1 MRSALALIVIAGL
14 SACPSGHCAPQQG
27 SSSQDKQT
35 QPQQG
40 KSADASPSAAKGE
53 NPFPEDV
60 SRKAEQNAHGAGQ
73 AKDAPDSSPGDAQSP
88 SGSGASAAQDNPF
101 PEDVSRRAADAAGH
115 SAPSTQPPSGV
126 SSSADRDPAVGGDGD
141 AEGGRRM
148 LPKPDRNAIAPGSL
162 TGIGRAKDDVRVGN
176 FYASTGDWRGAYGR
190 FEEASRDDPTNLDAI
205 YGMAEAARH
214 MGRVQEAAENYKIY
228 LEIAPDGPK
237 AKASQKA
244 LAELRTGR

>member
-1 MRSALALIVIAGL
+1 MRSALALVVIAGL
-14 SACPSGHCAPQQG
+14 SACPAGRCAPQQG
-27 SSSQDKQT
+27 STPRQKQT
-35 QPQQG
+35 QPQG
-40 KSADASPSAAKGE
+40 SKASDASPPPAKGE

-60 SRKAEQNAHGAGQ
+60 SRKAQQDAHGAGQ
-73 AKDAPDSSPGDAQSP
+73 GKDALDASPGNAQSP
-88 SGSGASAAQDNPF
+88 GASGSSAAQDNPF
-101 PEDVSRRAADAAGH
+101 PEGVSRQAADAAGH
-115 SAPSTQPPSGV
+115 SAPSTQAPSGV
-126 SSSADRDPAVGGDGD
+126 SSSADRDPSVSGDGD

-162 TGIGRAKDDVRVGN
+162 TGIGRAKDDVRVGS

-190 FEEASRDDPTNLDAI
+190 FQEASQDDPTNLDAI

-214 MGRVQEAAENYKIY
+214 LGRVQEAAENYKIY

-244 LAELRTGR
+244 LAELRTGK